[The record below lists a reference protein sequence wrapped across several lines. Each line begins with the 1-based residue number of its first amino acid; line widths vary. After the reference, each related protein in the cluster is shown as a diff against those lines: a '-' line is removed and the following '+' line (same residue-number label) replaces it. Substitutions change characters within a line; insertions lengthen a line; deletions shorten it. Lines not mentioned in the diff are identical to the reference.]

1 MPDDELTSAVAQPT
15 ALLQMMTGYWVSQ
28 ALYVAAKLGVADFL
42 ADRAQSVEDLAT
54 ATQTDAHS
62 LQRILRAL
70 ASVGVFTEASPG
82 VFALTPL
89 AALLRSGIPDSMRAL
104 AIMYA
109 EEQYQAWGNVL
120 HSVRTGETAFDQQFG
135 MNYFD
140 YLAQHPEADQVFNQA
155 MSGYTTQL
163 VGAVLDAYD
172 FSAFKTIVDI
182 GGSYGTLLTAVLRTN
197 QTARGILFDQPH
209 VVAAAEAHLV
219 AAGVAQRCKV
229 VGGDFFIEV
238 PAGGDAYL
246 LAQILHDWNDER
258 SVAIL
263 RQCRRVMPA
272 QGRLLVIELVL
283 PQGEE
288 PFFGKWLDLHMLV
301 MLGARERTE
310 AEYAALFRTAGFELS
325 RIAATRAG
333 PSVIEAVPA

>member
-1 MPDDELTSAVAQPT
+1 MPDDEFTSAVAQPT

-28 ALYVAAKLGVADFL
+28 ALYVAAKLGVADL
-42 ADRAQSVEDLAT
+42 LVDGAQPVENLAT

-70 ASVGVFTEASPG
+70 ASVGVFTEVNPG

-120 HSVRTGETAFDQQFG
+120 HSVRTGESAFDQQFG
-135 MNYFD
+135 MNYFE
-140 YLAQHPEADQVFNQA
+140 YLAQHPVADQVFNQA

-197 QTARGILFDQPH
+197 RTARGILFDQPH

-219 AAGVAQRCKV
+219 ASGVSERCKT
-229 VGGDFFIEV
+229 VGGDFFIGV
-238 PAGGDAYL
+238 PSGGDAYL

-263 RQCRRVMPA
+263 RQCRRVIPA
-272 QGRLLVIELVL
+272 QGKLLVIELVL
-283 PQGEE
+283 PQSEE
-288 PFFGKWLDLHMLV
+288 PSFGKWLDLHMLV
-301 MLGARERTE
+301 MAGARERTE
-310 AEYAALFRTAGFELS
+310 AEYAVLFRTAGFELS

>member
-1 MPDDELTSAVAQPT
+1 
-15 ALLQMMTGYWVSQ
+15 
-28 ALYVAAKLGVADFL
+28 
-42 ADRAQSVEDLAT
+42 
-54 ATQTDAHS
+54 
-62 LQRILRAL
+62 
-70 ASVGVFTEASPG
+70 
-82 VFALTPL
+82 
-89 AALLRSGIPDSMRAL
+89 
-104 AIMYA
+104 
-109 EEQYQAWGNVL
+109 
-120 HSVRTGETAFDQQFG
+120 

-163 VGAVLDAYD
+163 VGAVLDTYD

-229 VGGDFFIEV
+229 VPAVISSLRYRLAGTPICSPRFYMIGTMNGAWPLPPV
-238 PAGGDAYL
+238 PPG
-246 LAQILHDWNDER
+246 
-258 SVAIL
+258 ST
-263 RQCRRVMPA
+263 A

-301 MLGARERTE
+301 MLGARERRNGICGIVS
-310 AEYAALFRTAGFELS
+310 LPRAGFELS